1 MKKLRTRYLRG
12 TALALLA
19 IVLALDIA
27 FVLLPD
33 RDFSPT
39 ENRNLQAL
47 PALSLRGV
55 SSGRFESR
63 FEDYVADQFPFRDGW
78 ITLKSTVDRLLGRTD
93 ANGVFLAADG
103 YLIQNFNAPTQP
115 AYQATLQALRGF
127 ITRHSGMPMYAMV
140 VPTALTVHADK
151 LPANAVAGD
160 EGGYLNRL
168 KADLADLP
176 VRFIDLRDAFADRP
190 EQLYYHTDHHWTTAA
205 AHLAYLRLSEAA
217 DLSGAR
223 TVYTPR
229 LLSNAFQ
236 GTLTASSG
244 FRTRET
250 DDLYAYIPDS
260 PVKYVVNYVG
270 ENRKSATVYR
280 PEMLDERDQYTV
292 FFGGNHPQI
301 RIETT
306 VDNGRRLM
314 VLKDSYAN
322 CFIPFL
328 LEDYERL
335 IVVDPRYYTGEIEV
349 LMEAEGVNE
358 ILFLYNANTLAS
370 DTSLSNDLA

>member
-1 MKKLRTRYLRG
+1 M
-12 TALALLA
+12 
-19 IVLALDIA
+19 
-27 FVLLPD
+27 
-33 RDFSPT
+33 
-39 ENRNLQAL
+39 
-47 PALSLRGV
+47 
-55 SSGRFESR
+55 
-63 FEDYVADQFPFRDGW
+63 
-78 ITLKSTVDRLLGRTD
+78 
-93 ANGVFLAADG
+93 
-103 YLIQNFNAPTQP
+103 
-115 AYQATLQALRGF
+115 
-127 ITRHSGMPMYAMV
+127 
-140 VPTALTVHADK
+140 
-151 LPANAVAGD
+151 
-160 EGGYLNRL
+160 
-168 KADLADLP
+168 
-176 VRFIDLRDAFADRP
+176 
-190 EQLYYHTDHHWTTAA
+190 
-205 AHLAYLRLSEAA
+205 
-217 DLSGAR
+217 
-223 TVYTPR
+223 
-229 LLSNAFQ
+229 
-236 GTLTASSG
+236 
-244 FRTRET
+244 
-250 DDLYAYIPDS
+250 
-260 PVKYVVNYVG
+260 KYVVNYVG

>member
-205 AHLAYLRLSEAA
+205 AHLAYLRPRTSP
-217 DLSGAR
+217 AR
-223 TVYTPR
+223 GPSTRPACCPTPSR
-229 LLSNAFQ
+229 A
-236 GTLTASSG
+236 
-244 FRTRET
+244 R
-250 DDLYAYIPDS
+250 
-260 PVKYVVNYVG
+260 
-270 ENRKSATVYR
+270 
-280 PEMLDERDQYTV
+280 
-292 FFGGNHPQI
+292 
-301 RIETT
+301 
-306 VDNGRRLM
+306 
-314 VLKDSYAN
+314 
-322 CFIPFL
+322 
-328 LEDYERL
+328 
-335 IVVDPRYYTGEIEV
+335 
-349 LMEAEGVNE
+349 
-358 ILFLYNANTLAS
+358 
-370 DTSLSNDLA
+370 